1 VSDYGHALQF
11 GVFITPSATDA
22 RTVVDLAVLADA
34 SGLDLVTFQDHP
46 YQARFLDAWTL
57 LSVVAARTSRVHVAP
72 NVLNVPLRP
81 PAVVAR
87 AVASLDILSGGR
99 IELGLGA
106 GAFWDGIEAM
116 GGARRT
122 PGESVDALGE
132 AIDVIRALW
141 DVEQPGAADVD
152 GTHYQLSGAARG
164 PAPAHDIAIWIGA
177 YKPRML
183 ALTGRKADGW
193 LPSQAYLQP
202 GDLAAGNA
210 AIDEAAAA
218 AGRDPRAIRRLLNV
232 SGAFSANRQGMLNG
246 PPGQWIDELTQLAV
260 SDGVG
265 TFILAG
271 DDPAAIEIF
280 AAEVAPGVRE
290 LVAAERAR
298 GGAGGDLP
306 RQQPATPPPIS
317 VSAPAAPP
325 AGAPADEY
333 ERLGVRPTPDDGT
346 RVSAKAPWDEATRP
360 RRAASGAEQTYSDHG
375 QLVGRHLIDV
385 HDMLRRELGELRE
398 VLSQVR
404 EGALTAGAARS
415 ALNEMAL
422 RQNDWTL
429 GAFCARYCGVV
440 AQHHGLEDDA
450 IFPHL
455 VRSDT
460 TLAPVIERLA
470 DEHLVIHDAIQAV
483 DRSLVRHMNHPDDFE
498 PIQEAIDFLT
508 DALLSHLSYEEYEI
522 VEPLARL
529 GFYPGQ
535 V

>member
-1 VSDYGHALQF
+1 MSDYGHSLQF
-11 GVFITPSATDA
+11 GAFITPSAADA
-22 RTVVDLAVLADA
+22 RAVVDLAVLADA

-46 YQARFLDAWTL
+46 YQARFLDVWTL
-57 LSVVAARTSRVHVAP
+57 LSYVAARTSRVHVAA
-72 NVLNVPLRP
+72 NVLNLPLRP

-87 AVASLDILSGGR
+87 AAASLDILSGGR
-99 IELGLGA
+99 CELGLGA

-116 GGARRT
+116 GGPRRT
-122 PGESVDALGE
+122 PGQSVDALEE

-141 DVEQPGAADVD
+141 DVEQAGAARVD
-152 GTHYQLSGAARG
+152 GVHYGLADAARG
-164 PAPAHDIAIWIGA
+164 PGPVHDIEIWIGA

-193 LPSQAYLQP
+193 LPSESYLQP

-210 AIDEAAAA
+210 AIDEAAAG
-218 AGRDPRAIRRLLNV
+218 AGRDPRAIRRLLNI
-232 SGAFSANRQGMLNG
+232 GGTFSASRRGHLDG
-246 PPGQWIDELTQLAV
+246 PPAQWVEELTELAL
-260 SDGVG
+260 SDGIG

-280 AAEVAPGVRE
+280 AAEVAPAVRE
-290 LVAAERAR
+290 LVAAERAH
-298 GGAGGDLP
+298 GHAASP
-306 RQQPATPPPIS
+306 EQQPDPSPA
-317 VSAPAAPP
+317 VSAPVPAAPAAPD
-325 AGAPADEY
+325 DEY
-333 ERLGVRPTPDDGT
+333 GRLGVQPTPDDGT
-346 RVSAKAPWDEATRP
+346 RVSAVAPWDESTRP
-360 RRAASGAEQTYSDHG
+360 RRAPSGSEQTYSDTG

-385 HDMLRRELGELRE
+385 HDMLRRELGELRN
-398 VLSQVR
+398 VLAQVR
-404 EGALTAGAARS
+404 EGALSAGQARS

-429 GAFCARYCGVV
+429 GAFCARYCGAV

-455 VRSDT
+455 VRSDR
-460 TLAPVIERLA
+460 TLEPVIERLA

-483 DRSLVRHMNHPDDFE
+483 DRSLVEHMNHPDDFE
-498 PIQEAIDFLT
+498 PIQAAIDFLT